1 VGDAARVATAEEA
14 VEITRRAPPD
24 GRRVGGGAREAS
36 VKVDDGAG
44 VGGGDEG
51 GDPLPQVLVEAARGR
66 PPAAAMQ
73 QAPRPVAGEALLEA
87 VELSN
92 REAQGRGALL
102 VGDPAGEGGV
112 HQARP
117 GHFLPAHRE
126 GLRAPG

>member
-1 VGDAARVATAEEA
+1 MCSSDL
-14 VEITRRAPPD
+14 VE
-24 GRRVGGGAREAS
+24 
-36 VKVDDGAG
+36 AG

-92 REAQGRGALL
+92 REVQGRGALL
-102 VGDPAGEGGV
+102 IGDPAR
-112 HQARP
+112 RP
-117 GHFLPAHRE
+117 GPPGALPSCSS
-126 GLRAPG
+126 